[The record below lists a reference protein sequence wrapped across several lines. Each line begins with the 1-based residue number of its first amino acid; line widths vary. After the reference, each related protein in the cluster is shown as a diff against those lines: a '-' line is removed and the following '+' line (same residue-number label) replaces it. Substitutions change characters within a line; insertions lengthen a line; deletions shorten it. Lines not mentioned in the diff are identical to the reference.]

1 MGGIFF
7 PMLVFAI
14 FAGIFAIEQ
23 TRVVA
28 TLSNQKEVVAVN
40 DGQQFIRYRDA
51 VAAYQQANPAFIGS
65 VPSATIIALGY
76 QFSTNFLVTANNNI
90 TQIGAGSGR
99 TITAYAS
106 LSPGSIT
113 TALQITDND
122 ASLGLVTGVNWISYA
137 QAVNNTP
144 QLLAT
149 PVTNGYV
156 VSVIQKG

>member
-1 MGGIFF
+1 MGGNLF

-14 FAGIFAIEQ
+14 FTGLFAIEQ
-23 TRVVA
+23 TRVEA
-28 TLSNQKEVVAVN
+28 SLPAQKEVAAIN
-40 DGQQFIRYRDA
+40 DGQQFIKYRDA

-65 VPSATIIALGY
+65 VPSATIIAQGY
-76 QFSTNFLVTANNNI
+76 QFSANFLTTANNNI
-90 TQIGAGSGR
+90 TQIGAGAGR

-122 ASLGLVTGVNWISYA
+122 ASLGIATGLNWTSYA
-137 QAVNNTP
+137 QGAINTP
-144 QLLAT
+144 QLLST
-149 PVTNGYV
+149 PVTNGYA

>member
-1 MGGIFF
+1 MGGHLF

-14 FAGIFAIEQ
+14 FAGLFAIEQ
-23 TRVVA
+23 TRVESSLPA
-28 TLSNQKEVVAVN
+28 QKEVAAIN

-65 VPSATIIALGY
+65 VPSATIIAQGY
-76 QFSTNFLVTANNNI
+76 QFSTAFLTTANNNI

-99 TITAYAS
+99 VVTSYAN

-122 ASLGLVTGVNWISYA
+122 ASLGIVSGANWTSYA
-137 QAVNNTP
+137 QGVANTP
-144 QLLAT
+144 QLLST
-149 PVTNGYV
+149 PVTNGYA

>member
-1 MGGIFF
+1 MGGHLF

-14 FAGIFAIEQ
+14 FTGLFAIAQ
-23 TRVVA
+23 TRVEA
-28 TLSNQKEVVAVN
+28 SLPAQKEVAAIN

-65 VPSATIIALGY
+65 VPSATIIAQGY
-76 QFSTNFLVTANNNI
+76 QFSANFLTTANNNI
-90 TQIGAGSGR
+90 TQIGAGTGR
-99 TITAYAS
+99 TITCYAN
-106 LSPGSIT
+106 LSPNSIN
-113 TALQITDND
+113 TALEITAND
-122 ASLGLVTGVNWISYA
+122 ASLGIVSGINWTSYA
-137 QAVNNTP
+137 QGVSNTP

>member
-1 MGGIFF
+1 MGGYLF

-23 TRVVA
+23 TKTDS
-28 TLSNQKEVVAVN
+28 TLPSQKEVVAIN

-51 VAAYQQANPAFIGS
+51 VAAYQQANPTFLGS
-65 VPSATIIALGY
+65 VSSATIIAQGY
-76 QFSTNFLVTANNNI
+76 QFSGYFLTTANNKVTQTGATGRII
-90 TQIGAGSGR
+90 T
-99 TITAYAS
+99 TYAS

-113 TALQITDND
+113 TALLITDND
-122 ASLGLVTGVNWISYA
+122 ASLGLASGVNWISYA
-137 QAVNNTP
+137 QGVSTTP